1 MVGKIK
7 ISPSSILF
15 ALTELLYMDDSY
27 LREFDAKVVE
37 VSGDSVMLNKTAF
50 HPRGG
55 GLPEDTG
62 VFVKE
67 GREVKVVQVFS
78 EEGKVLHSAPG
89 HGFSVGDDVKGILD
103 WNRRYL
109 IMRMHTGIHAL
120 ASVFNRRVGALIT
133 GNQVNV
139 DKSRLDMNLEKMD
152 RALIEDVF
160 SETNRELASGKAVKI
175 YYLQREEAL
184 KIPGI
189 VKLAE
194 AAPPSVER
202 LRIVEIE
209 RLDIQADGGP
219 HVANTKEVGELV
231 LLKVENKGRN
241 NRRVYFTLK

>member
-1 MVGKIK
+1 
-7 ISPSSILF
+7 
-15 ALTELLYMDDSY
+15 MDDSY
-27 LREFDAKVVE
+27 LKEFEARVVE
-37 VSGDSVMLNKTAF
+37 VSGDSVVLDKTAF

-62 VFVKE
+62 ALIKE
-67 GREVKVVQVFS
+67 GREVKVVQVSS
-78 EEGKVLHSAPG
+78 EGGRVLHSAPG
-89 HGFSVGDDVKGILD
+89 HGFSVGDTVKGVLD
-103 WNRRYL
+103 WERRYL

-120 ASVFNRRVGALIT
+120 ASVFNKRTGALIT

-139 DKSRLDMNLEKMD
+139 DKSRLDLNLEKMD
-152 RALIEDVF
+152 RTLIDDVF
-160 SETNRELASGKAVKI
+160 RETNRELASGRTVKI
-175 YYLQREEAL
+175 YYLPREEAL

-189 VKLAE
+189 VKLAD

-209 RLDIQADGGP
+209 GLDIQADGGP

>member
-1 MVGKIK
+1 MK
-7 ISPSSILF
+7 
-15 ALTELLYMDDSY
+15 
-27 LREFDAKVVE
+27 EFEAKVLE
-37 VSGDSVMLNKTAF
+37 VSGDNIVFDKTAF

-62 VFVKE
+62 VIVKE
-67 GREVKVVQVFS
+67 GKEFKVVQVYV
-78 EEGKVLHSAPG
+78 ENDKVLHTVPG
-89 HGFSVGDDVKGILD
+89 HELKPGDIVKGVLD
-103 WNRRYL
+103 WEKRYM
-109 IMRMHTGIHAL
+109 IMRMHTAIHAL
-120 ASVFNRRVGALIT
+120 AAVFNRRTGALIT

-139 DKSRLDMNLEKMD
+139 DKSRLDMNLEKID

-160 SETNRELASGKAVKI
+160 KETNREISLGRSVKI
-175 YYLQREEAL
+175 YYLPREEAF

-194 AAPPSVER
+194 AAPPNVER

-209 RLDIQADGGP
+209 NLDIQADGGP

>member
-1 MVGKIK
+1 MN
-7 ISPSSILF
+7 
-15 ALTELLYMDDSY
+15 DSY
-27 LREFDAKVVE
+27 LKEFKARVIEVLGDGVVL
-37 VSGDSVMLNKTAF
+37 DKTAF

-55 GLPEDTG
+55 GLPEDIG
-62 VFVKE
+62 VLVKE
-67 GREVKVVQVFS
+67 GQEVRVVQVFS
-78 EEGKVLHSAPG
+78 EEGRVLHSAPG
-89 HGFSVGDDVKGILD
+89 HGFSVGDAVKGILD
-103 WNRRYL
+103 WERRYL

-120 ASVFNRRVGALIT
+120 ASVFNRRTGALIT

-139 DKSRLDMNLEKMD
+139 DKSRLDLNLEKMD
-152 RALIEDVF
+152 RALIDDVF
-160 SETNRELASGKAVKI
+160 SETNRELASGRMVKI
-175 YYLQREEAL
+175 YYLPREEAL
-184 KIPGI
+184 KIPRI

-209 RLDIQADGGP
+209 GLDIQADGGP

>member
-1 MVGKIK
+1 
-7 ISPSSILF
+7 
-15 ALTELLYMDDSY
+15 MDDSY
-27 LREFDAKVVE
+27 LKEFEARVVE
-37 VSGDSVMLNKTAF
+37 VLGNNVVLDKTAF

-62 VFVKE
+62 VLVKE
-67 GREVKVVQVFS
+67 GQEVRVVQVFS
-78 EEGKVLHSAPG
+78 EEGRVLHSAPG
-89 HGFSVGDDVKGILD
+89 HMFSVGDAVKGVLD
-103 WNRRYL
+103 WERRYL

-120 ASVFNRRVGALIT
+120 ASVFNRRTGALIT

-139 DKSRLDMNLEKMD
+139 DKSRLDLNLEKID
-152 RALIEDVF
+152 RALIDDVF
-160 SETNRELASGKAVKI
+160 SETNRELALGRMVKI
-175 YYLQREEAL
+175 NYLPREEAL

-209 RLDIQADGGP
+209 GLDIQADGGP
-219 HVANTKEVGELV
+219 HVANTKEVGELI